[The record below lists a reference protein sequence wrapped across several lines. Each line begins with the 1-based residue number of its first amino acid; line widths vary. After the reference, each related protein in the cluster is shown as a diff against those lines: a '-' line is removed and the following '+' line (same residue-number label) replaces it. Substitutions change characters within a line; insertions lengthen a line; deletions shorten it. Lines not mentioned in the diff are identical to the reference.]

1 MDQKQH
7 LSDDAQQ
14 SRKRGSGHLRLRMG
28 VDMGRER
35 EVRSAY
41 LWLLL
46 TWVWLIV
53 YIQQL
58 QFLKIL
64 QLFCIFLT
72 PQ

>member
-41 LWLLL
+41 L
-46 TWVWLIV
+46 
-53 YIQQL
+53 
-58 QFLKIL
+58 
-64 QLFCIFLT
+64 
-72 PQ
+72 